1 MAENKQYITQTQK
14 NGVVVISE
22 DVICTIVARAIDE
35 VEGVAGLANGGK
47 KSWGKSIKLTIS
59 EENELSI
66 ECNIN
71 VVYGQ
76 SVVSVASSVQ
86 DTVSG
91 AVSSMTGIQAAAV
104 NVNVCGI
111 IRK

>member
-1 MAENKQYITQTQK
+1 MAENKQYINQTQK
-14 NGVVVISE
+14 NGVIMISE
-22 DVICTIVARAIDE
+22 DVICTIVSHAIDE

-47 KSWGKSIKLTIS
+47 KGWGKSIKLAIS
-59 EENELSI
+59 EDNALSI

-76 SVVSVASSVQ
+76 SVVNVAASVQ

-91 AVSSMTGIQAAAV
+91 AVHSMTGIQAAAI